1 MNPDQSS
8 HTQFLAIFEGISR
21 PVINEIRLCRY
32 QSMLAKYHLLL
43 QRESTRLASSS
54 EEVMLARFWDSEER
68 QNIAKEKEEF
78 QNGAVHELPPLPDEW
93 SAKYEEI
100 YGEKPPSGVVP
111 EIIKP
116 EVDDQE
122 DLMNQEFM
130 MSQDVKPQ
138 IETAGAGDMV
148 VGMKSPPQQDD
159 DDQIKQEDEEVI
171 VLLIY
176 VLRPYRL

>member
-1 MNPDQSS
+1 
-8 HTQFLAIFEGISR
+8 
-21 PVINEIRLCRY
+21 
-32 QSMLAKYHLLL
+32 
-43 QRESTRLASSS
+43 
-54 EEVMLARFWDSEER
+54 
-68 QNIAKEKEEF
+68 
-78 QNGAVHELPPLPDEW
+78 
-93 SAKYEEI
+93 
-100 YGEKPPSGVVP
+100 
-111 EIIKP
+111 
-116 EVDDQE
+116 
-122 DLMNQEFM
+122 MNQEFM